1 MALVTGDSLS
11 RETTEKQ
18 RQLFL
23 ARVLLRNEMATRP
36 FESIAIKTLDS
47 LQKLLVGLKDVT
59 SAFSSSDDSDS
70 SDSPEF
76 DCPSSLDLHLYLQSL
91 ISASL
96 IPSFIHF
103 FLSHPNAQ
111 DWMKFADLYIGIL
124 TFLRRM
130 VESGG
135 GSILNEPLVVVDRR
149 YHNSGLTSSAV
160 SSIWDVVL
168 NRLERQTRPELIKA
182 TAAIKFGGTMDKVN
196 RMCDGIMW
204 LVLQDLTDD

>member
-1 MALVTGDSLS
+1 MAAGESMS
-11 RETTEKQ
+11 KATTEKQ
-18 RQLFL
+18 RQVFL
-23 ARVLLRNEMATRP
+23 AKVLLRNEMATRP
-36 FESIAIKTLDS
+36 FESVAVKTLDA

-59 SAFSSSDDSDS
+59 AASSSSDDSDS

-76 DCPSSLDLHLYLQSL
+76 DCPSTLDLHLYLQSL
-91 ISASL
+91 MSASL
-96 IPSFIHF
+96 LPSFIHF

-111 DWMKFADLYIGIL
+111 DWMKFADVYIGVL

-130 VESGG
+130 VECGG
-135 GSILNEPLVVVDRR
+135 GSILNEPLVAVDRR
-149 YHNSGLTSSAV
+149 YHSSGLTSSAAA

-182 TAAIKFGGTMDKVN
+182 ASAIKFGGTMDKVN

-204 LVLQDLTDD
+204 LVLQDLTD